1 MLAMI
6 QMDASRKTAD
16 QPFLRD
22 KSTISP
28 KTVSDGENAFP
39 RIYKKI
45 LSHDTKQPFL
55 ERHRCQKWPR
65 AFILFSFASS
75 YSSDIFSFSTSYF
88 LDPPGGMSEIK
99 KSFTLYPTLVA

>member
-1 MLAMI
+1 MRNPRLFSLDPDKRRTSPDPGSVRSISYEAQFTLAMI

-28 KTVSDGENAFP
+28 KTVSDGEKTLP

-45 LSHDTKQPFL
+45 LSCDTKLGSGTESQTRQSCGGKTANTL
-55 ERHRCQKWPR
+55 H
-65 AFILFSFASS
+65 
-75 YSSDIFSFSTSYF
+75 YF
-88 LDPPGGMSEIK
+88 
-99 KSFTLYPTLVA
+99 